1 MGIPAIHTD
10 VNSSEQPSATLQPQH
25 KTQAKE
31 SLRVNSLT
39 CRARAI
45 KHSMAALQPECTTAD
60 KREEYSAMK
69 LLLPPHNIDVHLR
82 SKMEE
87 KVKSTTAIT
96 QIAMDQWNMILCL
109 CLRTMICG
117 YSSIIHMWT
126 YQFS

>member
-1 MGIPAIHTD
+1 
-10 VNSSEQPSATLQPQH
+10 
-25 KTQAKE
+25 
-31 SLRVNSLT
+31 
-39 CRARAI
+39 
-45 KHSMAALQPECTTAD
+45 MAALQPECTTAD

-69 LLLPPHNIDVHLR
+69 MLLPPPKIDVHLR

-126 YQFS
+126 RLINSPELKKSHCLLPDLSYSPGN